1 MYVVVVHILI
11 VSLESMCVRTMYVH
25 IVCVDHYCKGSFFS
39 ASTNSLVIDLSIG
52 STETKYIKLNTKT
65 QIYFVITFDFCIHFK
80 KKNFFSPFVFLSPL
94 SKCIKKSSNFHLNDK
109 KYFGFPYLVLCIWF

>member
-65 QIYFVITFDFCIHFK
+65 QIYFVVTFDFCINFRK
-80 KKNFFSPFVFLSPL
+80 ENFFFSTFFFSSPL
-94 SKCIKKSSNFHLNDK
+94 SKCIKKLSNFHLHNK
-109 KYFGFPYLVLCIWF
+109 KYFGF